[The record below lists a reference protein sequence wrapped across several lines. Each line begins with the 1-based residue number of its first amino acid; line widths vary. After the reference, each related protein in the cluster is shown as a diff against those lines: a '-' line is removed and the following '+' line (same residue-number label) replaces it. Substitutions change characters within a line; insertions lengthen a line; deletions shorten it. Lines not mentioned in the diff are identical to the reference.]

1 MLRWETAGSTL
12 KTNANGTIGCTPPGK
27 PNDPPIIC
35 PYGFTNKYN
44 TSGLDFCTIAVMPF
58 EWLVTDNNNFCP
70 KGYDMTGGYAGT
82 PVCEI
87 SSDPNAGID
96 NIGDIIKKCLMPKY
110 GPLPHDT
117 PNPDPNTIIQPGSQ
131 AGCPENTILSVNDQC
146 QLGCAVGSGP
156 VKLCG
161 PGTKY
166 VLDANNTLQCE
177 TVSSSGFTSTVY
189 DFKSKRER
197 KVENFSQN
205 NNSKC
210 KARY

>member
-1 MLRWETAGSTL
+1 MPLECGTGSTL
-12 KTNANGTIGCTPPGK
+12 KTDENGTIGCTPPGK

-35 PYGFTNKYN
+35 PYGLTNKYEGN
-44 TSGLDFCTIAVMPF
+44 GFNSCVPAVMPF
-58 EWLVTDNNNFCP
+58 EYLVTANNNFCP
-70 KGYDMTGGYAGT
+70 KGYDMTTNMGFK
-82 PVCEI
+82 CEI

-96 NIGDIIKKCLMPKY
+96 NIGDVIKKCLMPQY
-110 GPLPHDT
+110 GPLPYDT

-131 AGCPENTILSVNDQC
+131 SGCPGNTIMAVNDQC
-146 QLGCAVGSGP
+146 QIGCAVGSGP

-177 TVSSSGFTSTVY
+177 TVSSSGFTSNVY